1 MRIILASKSPR
12 RKEILQN
19 LGIEFEII
27 TAETDE
33 SSEIKDP
40 CLLVEELSKRKG
52 MAVFD
57 LLDTAKDTLIISSD
71 TVVTLDSKILGKPSS
86 KEEAQN
92 MLRMLSNR
100 THKVVSGV
108 TLILNDRIITD
119 HEVTEV
125 KFSKLS
131 DDIIKKYVETN
142 EPMDKAGS
150 YAVQGLASM
159 MIEGINGC
167 YFNVVGFP
175 VHKFACMLSKIGI
188 DPYKITKLN

>member
-33 SSEIKDP
+33 SSDINDP
-40 CLLVEELSKRKG
+40 CLLVSELSKRKG
-52 MAVFD
+52 KAVLD
-57 LLDTAKDTLIISSD
+57 LLDSKEDTLIISAD
-71 TVVTLDSKILGKPSS
+71 TVVTLDNIIFGKPKS
-86 KEEAQN
+86 KQDAKD
-92 MLRMLSNR
+92 MLKKLSAR
-100 THKVVSGV
+100 SHKVVSGV
-108 TLILNDRIITD
+108 TLIYNNQTLTD
-119 HEVTEV
+119 YEVTEV
-125 KFSKLS
+125 KFAELN
-131 DDIIKKYVETN
+131 DEVITKYVETN

-150 YAVQGLASM
+150 YAVQGLASL

-175 VHKFACMLSKIGI
+175 VHKFANMLLKLGI
-188 DPYKITKLN
+188 DPYKITILN

>member
-1 MRIILASKSPR
+1 MRIVLASKSPR
-12 RKEILQN
+12 RKEILEN
-19 LGIEFEII
+19 LGIEFEVI
-27 TAETDE
+27 TADTDE
-33 SSEIKDP
+33 SSDIKDP

-52 MAVFD
+52 CAVLS
-57 LLDTAKDTLIISSD
+57 LLDSNDDTLVISSD
-71 TVVTLDSKILGKPSS
+71 TVVTLDGKILGKPKS
-86 KEEAQN
+86 KEDAVT
-92 MLRMLSNR
+92 MLRTLSDKA
-100 THKVVSGV
+100 HKVFSGV
-108 TLILNDRIITD
+108 TLIYNGKILTD
-119 HEVTEV
+119 SEITEV

-131 DDIIKKYVETN
+131 DEIIEKYVETN

-175 VHKFACMLSKIGI
+175 VHKFATMLTKIGI

>member
-19 LGIEFEII
+19 LGIEFEVI

-33 SSEIKDP
+33 SSDIKDP
-40 CLLVEELSKRKG
+40 CLLVSELSRRKG
-52 MAVFD
+52 NAVFD
-57 LLDTAKDTLIISSD
+57 SLDSKEDTLVISSD
-71 TVVTLDSKILGKPSS
+71 TIVTLDGMILGKPKS
-86 KEEAQN
+86 KQDAKD
-92 MLRMLSNR
+92 MLRKLSGR
-100 THKVVSGV
+100 SHKVLSGV
-108 TLILNDRIITD
+108 TLIYNNQILTD
-119 HEVTEV
+119 YEVTEV
-125 KFSKLS
+125 KFSELNEE
-131 DDIIKKYVETN
+131 IIAKYVDTN

-150 YAVQGLASM
+150 YAVQGLASL

-175 VHKFACMLSKIGI
+175 VHKFAKMLIKLGI